1 MSTIGKRGRTVSEIR
16 KGLAFNKSWGDTD
29 TRAHTSHGE
38 TQKSFRWGMDHKQ
51 WPTDENTLRGS
62 GGRLRTQRGILG
74 AGGKEEQ
81 PEAWKGVG
89 AQQGRQRAM
98 WQRLW
103 QEARV
108 TSWLLRKLKS
118 LKLILPCEF
127 SWEFFYASLDNWY
140 PRPMRFRTDFYL
152 TQTQR

>member
-1 MSTIGKRGRTVSEIR
+1 
-16 KGLAFNKSWGDTD
+16 
-29 TRAHTSHGE
+29 
-38 TQKSFRWGMDHKQ
+38 MDHKQ

-62 GGRLRTQRGILG
+62 GGSLRTQRGMLG
-74 AGGKEEQ
+74 AGGREEQ

-127 SWEFFYASLDNWY
+127 S
-140 PRPMRFRTDFYL
+140 
-152 TQTQR
+152 